1 MQKLRAPSLK
11 NDIFFYGTA
20 LGAERFVSFLII
32 PLLTKTLPQ
41 EIYGVWTQII
51 ITTGLVSPMILL
63 GFPSAMVR
71 FISGK
76 KDKQEKSTI
85 FHGMLLIESLNLIL
99 ITAIIIFFKSFLGRM
114 MFGDVRFFDFIYLFG
129 FFLATHVLF
138 ELTIAFL
145 WADKEIQRLS
155 IYSFLKN
162 GIRIGIL
169 ALAILLFHIDL
180 FHAIVLIII
189 AQLVLTI
196 CVYINDIL
204 KKVGLSFWIRKVR
217 WREIM
222 LFSFPLIPYSV
233 FIWTNNFFDRYL
245 ILHILNINRVS
256 IYAVSYS
263 LAAVIGVFYSV
274 LGFTVYPYM
283 STLWNEGDKVG
294 ASRVLCKAIRYYFLF
309 AVPSIAGLTIL
320 SAPIIKIVSTAEYFS
335 SWQVIFWLCLGI
347 AVFGLYELNV
357 FTILLAKETILNL
370 KITAVALFV
379 NVLLNIIMIPRIG
392 ILGAAVATCMSNSVL
407 ASWTIVVSK
416 RYLPYGFPW
425 RDFVKIVLATGIMS
439 LFLLTVT
446 FSISIDNFFTLGCII
461 VLALGIYGSIDIVS
475 RNSLIREL
483 VSS

>member
-1 MQKLRAPSLK
+1 MQKLRTPSLK
-11 NDIFFYGTA
+11 NDMFFYGTA
-20 LGAERFVSFLII
+20 IGAERFISFLII

-51 ITTGLVSPMILL
+51 ITTGLMSPVVLL

-76 KDKQEKSTI
+76 KDNQEKSTL
-85 FHGMLLIESLNLIL
+85 FHGMLGIESLNLFL
-99 ITAIIIFFKSFLGRM
+99 VTALIIILKPFLGRM
-114 MFGDVRFFDFIYLFG
+114 MFGDARFFDFIYLFG
-129 FFLATHVLF
+129 FFLAADALF

-145 WADKEIQRLS
+145 WADKQIRLLS

-180 FHAIVLIII
+180 FHAIIFIVVVQFL
-189 AQLVLTI
+189 LVI
-196 CVYINDIL
+196 CVYINHVF
-204 KKVGLSFWIRKVR
+204 KKVGFSIWTRKVR

-233 FIWTNNFFDRYL
+233 FIWTNNFVDRYF

-274 LGFTVYPYM
+274 LGFTIYPHM
-283 STLWNEGDKVG
+283 AALWNEGDKIG
-294 ASRVLCKAIRYYFLF
+294 ASGVICKAIRYYFFF

-320 SAPIIKIVSTAEYFS
+320 SAPIIKIVSTAEYFL

-357 FTILLAKETILNL
+357 FAILLAKKTILNL
-370 KITAVALFV
+370 KITAVALVV
-379 NVLLNIIMIPRIG
+379 NVILNIIMIPRIG
-392 ILGAAVATCMSNSVL
+392 ILGAAVSTCVSNSVL
-407 ASWTIVVSK
+407 AFWTIAVSK

-425 RDFVKIVLATGIMS
+425 RDIAKIVLATTIMS

-446 FSISIDNFFTLGCII
+446 FNISINNFFTLGCII
-461 VLALGIYGSIDIVS
+461 VLGLGIYGSIDMLS
-475 RNSLIREL
+475 KNSFLLEL
-483 VSS
+483 VRR